1 MNSFGESW
9 SMFECS
15 CNNFFFFLQIGQYI
29 YSGSGAQ
36 ATTDADYK
44 NRKKGDGDVIDA
56 DFT

>member
-1 MNSFGESW
+1 MQQF
-9 SMFECS
+9 
-15 CNNFFFFLQIGQYI
+15 FFFFLQIGQYI